1 MMYNPINLE
10 KKFKKF
16 SDYWSPKVIGEMNDY
31 QFKVAKVQGEFI
43 WHQHLDTDET
53 FFVIQGLLTIE
64 FKDGSVDIE
73 QGEMYV
79 VPRGVEHKPTATK
92 ECHIMI
98 IEPKGV
104 TNTGNK
110 IDSKLKAYVKTRPFQ
125 LK

>member
-1 MMYNPINLE
+1 MIYNPINLE
-10 KKFKKF
+10 KKFEKF

-53 FFVIQGLLTIE
+53 FFVVQGQLTIE

-79 VPRGVEHKPTATK
+79 VPKGVEHKPMATK

-110 IDSKLKAYVKTRPFQ
+110 IDSKLKADNDVWI
-125 LK
+125 

>member
-53 FFVIQGLLTIE
+53 FFVIQGQLTIE
-64 FKDGSVDIE
+64 FKDGFVDIE

-110 IDSKLKAYVKTRPFQ
+110 IDSKLKADNDVGI
-125 LK
+125 

>member
-1 MMYNPINLE
+1 MIYNPINLE

-53 FFVIQGLLTIE
+53 FFVIQGQLTIE

-79 VPRGVEHKPTATK
+79 VPKGVEHKPTATK

-110 IDSKLKAYVKTRPFQ
+110 IDSKLKADNDVWI
-125 LK
+125 

>member
-53 FFVIQGLLTIE
+53 FFVIQGQLTIE

-110 IDSKLKAYVKTRPFQ
+110 IDSKLKADNDVWI
-125 LK
+125 

>member
-1 MMYNPINLE
+1 MIYNPINLD

-16 SDYWSPKVIGEMNDY
+16 SDYWSPKVIGEMNNY
-31 QFKVAKVQGEFI
+31 QFKLAKVQGEFI

-53 FFVIQGLLTIE
+53 FFVIEGQLTIE
-64 FKDGSVDIE
+64 FKDGRVDIGR
-73 QGEMYV
+73 GEMYV
-79 VPRGVEHKPTATK
+79 VPKGVEHKPMATK

-110 IDSKLKAYVKTRPFQ
+110 MDSKLKADNDVWI
-125 LK
+125 

>member
-1 MMYNPINLE
+1 MIYNPINLE

-16 SDYWSPKVIGEMNDY
+16 SDYWSPKIIGEMNNY
-31 QFKVAKVQGEFI
+31 QFKLAKVQGEFI

-53 FFVIQGLLTIE
+53 FFVIEGQLTIE
-64 FKDGSVDIE
+64 FKDGKVVIG

-79 VPRGVEHKPTATK
+79 VPKGVEHKPMATK

-110 IDSKLKAYVKTRPFQ
+110 MDSKLKADNDVWI
-125 LK
+125 

>member
-53 FFVIQGLLTIE
+53 FFVIQGQLTIE

-79 VPRGVEHKPTATK
+79 VPKGVEHKPTATK

-110 IDSKLKAYVKTRPFQ
+110 IDSKLKADNDVWI
-125 LK
+125 

>member
-1 MMYNPINLE
+1 MIYNPINLE

-53 FFVIQGLLTIE
+53 FFVVQGQLTIE

-79 VPRGVEHKPTATK
+79 VPKGVEHKPTATK

-110 IDSKLKAYVKTRPFQ
+110 IDSKLKADNDVWI
-125 LK
+125 

>member
-1 MMYNPINLE
+1 MIYNPINLE

-53 FFVIQGLLTIE
+53 FFVVQGQLTIE
-64 FKDGSVDIE
+64 FKDGSVNIE

-79 VPRGVEHKPTATK
+79 VPKGVEHKPTATK

-110 IDSKLKAYVKTRPFQ
+110 IDSKLKADNDVWI
-125 LK
+125 

>member
-1 MMYNPINLE
+1 MIYNPINLD

-16 SDYWSPKVIGEMNDY
+16 SDYWSPKVIGEMNNY
-31 QFKVAKVQGEFI
+31 QFKLAKVQGEFI

-53 FFVIQGLLTIE
+53 FFVIEGQLTIE
-64 FKDGSVDIE
+64 FKDGRVDIG

-79 VPRGVEHKPTATK
+79 VPKGVEHKPMATK

-110 IDSKLKAYVKTRPFQ
+110 MDSKLKADNDVWI
-125 LK
+125 

>member
-53 FFVIQGLLTIE
+53 FFVIQGQLTIE

-79 VPRGVEHKPTATK
+79 VPRGAEHKPTATK

-110 IDSKLKAYVKTRPFQ
+110 IDSKLKADNDVWI
-125 LK
+125 

>member
-53 FFVIQGLLTIE
+53 FFVIQGQLTIE
-64 FKDGSVDIE
+64 FRDGSVDIE

-110 IDSKLKAYVKTRPFQ
+110 IDSKLKADNDVWI
-125 LK
+125 

>member
-10 KKFKKF
+10 KKFNKF

-53 FFVIQGLLTIE
+53 FFVIQGQLTIE

-110 IDSKLKAYVKTRPFQ
+110 IDSKLKADNDVWI
-125 LK
+125 

>member
-53 FFVIQGLLTIE
+53 FFVVQGQLTIE

-110 IDSKLKAYVKTRPFQ
+110 IDSKLKADNDVWI
-125 LK
+125 

>member
-1 MMYNPINLE
+1 MIYNPINLD

-16 SDYWSPKVIGEMNDY
+16 SDYWSPKVIGEMNNY
-31 QFKVAKVQGEFI
+31 QFKLAKVQGEFI

-53 FFVIQGLLTIE
+53 FIVIEGQLTIE
-64 FKDGSVDIE
+64 FKDGRVDIG

-79 VPRGVEHKPTATK
+79 VPKGVEHKPMATK

-110 IDSKLKAYVKTRPFQ
+110 MDSILKADNDVWI
-125 LK
+125 

>member
-1 MMYNPINLE
+1 MIYNPINIE
-10 KKFKKF
+10 KKLKKF

-53 FFVIQGLLTIE
+53 FFVIQGQLTIE
-64 FKDGSVDIE
+64 FRDGSVDIE

-110 IDSKLKAYVKTRPFQ
+110 IDSKLKADNDVWI
-125 LK
+125 

>member
-16 SDYWSPKVIGEMNDY
+16 SDYCSPKVIGEMNDY

-110 IDSKLKAYVKTRPFQ
+110 IDSKLKADNDVWI
-125 LK
+125 

>member
-79 VPRGVEHKPTATK
+79 VPKGVEHKPTATK

-110 IDSKLKAYVKTRPFQ
+110 IDSKLKADNDVWI
-125 LK
+125 

>member
-1 MMYNPINLE
+1 MIYNPINLE

-16 SDYWSPKVIGEMNDY
+16 SDYWSPKVIGEMNNY

-53 FFVIQGLLTIE
+53 FFVVQGQLTIE

-79 VPRGVEHKPTATK
+79 VPKGVEHKPTATK

-110 IDSKLKAYVKTRPFQ
+110 IDSKLKADNDVWI
-125 LK
+125 

>member
-1 MMYNPINLE
+1 MIYNPINIE
-10 KKFKKF
+10 KKLKKF

-31 QFKVAKVQGEFI
+31 QFKLAKVQGEFI

-53 FFVIQGLLTIE
+53 FFVVQGQLTIE

-79 VPRGVEHKPTATK
+79 VPKGVEHKPMATK

-110 IDSKLKAYVKTRPFQ
+110 IDSKLKADNDVWI
-125 LK
+125 

>member
-1 MMYNPINLE
+1 MIYNPINLD

-16 SDYWSPKVIGEMNDY
+16 SDYWSPKVIGEMNNY
-31 QFKVAKVQGEFI
+31 QFKLAKVQGEFI

-53 FFVIQGLLTIE
+53 FFVIEGQLTIE
-64 FKDGSVDIE
+64 FIDGRVDIG

-79 VPRGVEHKPTATK
+79 VPKGVEHKPMATK

-110 IDSKLKAYVKTRPFQ
+110 MDSKLKADNDVWI
-125 LK
+125 

>member
-1 MMYNPINLE
+1 MIYNPINLE

-16 SDYWSPKVIGEMNDY
+16 SDFWSPKVIGEMNDY

-53 FFVIQGLLTIE
+53 FFVVQGQLTIE

-79 VPRGVEHKPTATK
+79 VPKGVEHKPTATK

-110 IDSKLKAYVKTRPFQ
+110 IDSKLKADNDVWI
-125 LK
+125 

>member
-1 MMYNPINLE
+1 MIYNPINLD

-16 SDYWSPKVIGEMNDY
+16 SDYWSPKVIGEMNNY
-31 QFKVAKVQGEFI
+31 QFKLAKVQGEFI

-53 FFVIQGLLTIE
+53 FIVIEGQLTIE
-64 FKDGSVDIE
+64 FKDGRVDID

-79 VPRGVEHKPTATK
+79 VPKGVEHKPMATK

-110 IDSKLKAYVKTRPFQ
+110 MDSKLKADNDVWI
-125 LK
+125 

>member
-1 MMYNPINLE
+1 MIYNPINLE

-16 SDYWSPKVIGEMNDY
+16 SDYWSPKVIGEMNNY
-31 QFKVAKVQGEFI
+31 QFKLAKVQGEFI

-53 FFVIQGLLTIE
+53 FFVIEGQLTIE
-64 FKDGSVDIE
+64 FKDGKVVIG

-79 VPRGVEHKPTATK
+79 VPKGVEHKPMATK

-110 IDSKLKAYVKTRPFQ
+110 MDSKLKADNDVWI
-125 LK
+125 

>member
-53 FFVIQGLLTIE
+53 FFVIQGQLTIE
-64 FKDGSVDIE
+64 FKDGSVNIE

-110 IDSKLKAYVKTRPFQ
+110 IDSKLKADNDVWI
-125 LK
+125 

>member
-1 MMYNPINLE
+1 MIYNPINIE
-10 KKFKKF
+10 KKLKKF

-53 FFVIQGLLTIE
+53 FFVVQGQLTIE

-79 VPRGVEHKPTATK
+79 VPKGVEHKPMATK

-110 IDSKLKAYVKTRPFQ
+110 IDSKLKADNDVWI
-125 LK
+125 

>member
-1 MMYNPINLE
+1 MIYNPINIE
-10 KKFKKF
+10 KKLKKF

-53 FFVIQGLLTIE
+53 FFVVQGQLTIE

-79 VPRGVEHKPTATK
+79 VPKGVEHKPTATK

-110 IDSKLKAYVKTRPFQ
+110 IDSKLKADNDVWI
-125 LK
+125 

>member
-53 FFVIQGLLTIE
+53 FFVIQGQLTIE

-73 QGEMYV
+73 QGEMYI
-79 VPRGVEHKPTATK
+79 VPKGVEHKPTATK

-110 IDSKLKAYVKTRPFQ
+110 IDSKLKADNDVWI
-125 LK
+125 

>member
-1 MMYNPINLE
+1 MIYNPINLD

-53 FFVIQGLLTIE
+53 FFVVQGQLTIE

-79 VPRGVEHKPTATK
+79 VPKGVEHKPTATK

-110 IDSKLKAYVKTRPFQ
+110 IDSKLKADNDVWI
-125 LK
+125 

>member
-1 MMYNPINLE
+1 MIYNPINLD

-16 SDYWSPKVIGEMNDY
+16 SDYWSPKVIGEMNNY
-31 QFKVAKVQGEFI
+31 QFKLAKVQGEFI

-53 FFVIQGLLTIE
+53 FFVIQGQLTIE
-64 FKDGSVDIE
+64 FKDGSVNIE

-110 IDSKLKAYVKTRPFQ
+110 IDSKLKADNDVWI
-125 LK
+125 

>member
-1 MMYNPINLE
+1 MIYNPINLD
-10 KKFKKF
+10 KKFNKF
-16 SDYWSPKVIGEMNDY
+16 SDYWSPKVIGEMNNY
-31 QFKVAKVQGEFI
+31 QFKLAKVQGEFI

-53 FFVIQGLLTIE
+53 FIVIEGQLTIE
-64 FKDGSVDIE
+64 FKDGRVDIG

-79 VPRGVEHKPTATK
+79 VPKGVEHKPMATK

-110 IDSKLKAYVKTRPFQ
+110 MDSKLKADNDVWI
-125 LK
+125 

>member
-1 MMYNPINLE
+1 MIYNPINLE

-16 SDYWSPKVIGEMNDY
+16 SDYWSPKVIGEMNNY
-31 QFKVAKVQGEFI
+31 QFKLAKVQGEFI

-53 FFVIQGLLTIE
+53 FIVIEGQLTIE
-64 FKDGSVDIE
+64 FKDGRVVIG

-79 VPRGVEHKPTATK
+79 VPKGVEHKPMATK

-110 IDSKLKAYVKTRPFQ
+110 MDSKLKADNDVWI
-125 LK
+125 